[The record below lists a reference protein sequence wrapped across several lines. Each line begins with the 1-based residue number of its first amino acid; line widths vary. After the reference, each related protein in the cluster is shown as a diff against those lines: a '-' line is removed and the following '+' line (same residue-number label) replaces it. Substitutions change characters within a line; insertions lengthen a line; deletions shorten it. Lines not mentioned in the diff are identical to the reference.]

1 MKLFTRFIK
10 SIYSPDDIA
19 SYRTVKT
26 GGFIAQIILIACLA
40 FIPTAYLVATQS
52 TALLADVTDVVKND
66 FPDFTIKDGTL
77 QATSD
82 KTIMKS
88 LNQGVLGFATS
99 DDNAESS
106 LSQLTPVTQ
115 IGVGFFK
122 EGLVVEYFGTSQTI
136 PYSMINLESKADLV
150 KMLDSTKE
158 SATYVLTMIFIF
170 MFVLLL
176 VMTTIKVFFYG
187 LFAFLL
193 GKSGRKNI
201 TYLAAVK
208 ISAFSWSLMT
218 VFTFITDI
226 ASISISYLSEFNILI
241 TIVIMFLAVKRI
253 PMEK

>member
-10 SIYSPDDIA
+10 SIYSPDNIA

-26 GGFIAQIILIACLA
+26 GGLIAQIILIACLA
-40 FIPTAYLVATQS
+40 FIPTGYLVATQS
-52 TALLADVTDVVKND
+52 TALLANVTDVVKND

-77 QATSD
+77 TSTSD
-82 KTIMKS
+82 KTIMKT
-88 LNQGVLGFATS
+88 LNQGVLGFSVA
-99 DDNAESS
+99 DEAAESS
-106 LSQLTPVTQ
+106 LAQLTPVTQ

-122 EGLVVEYFGTSQTI
+122 DGLVVEYFGSSQTI
-136 PYSMINLESKADLV
+136 PYSMFNFDSKDDLV

-158 SATYVLTMIFIF
+158 SSTYVLSMIFVF
-170 MFVLLL
+170 MLLLLL

-193 GKSGRKNI
+193 GRSGRKNI
-201 TYLAAVK
+201 NYLAAVK

-218 VFTFITDI
+218 VFTFITEA
-226 ASISISYLSEFNILI
+226 ASISISYSSEFNILI